1 MNTDK
6 SREGTNQ
13 KAKKQKAESKKAES
27 RKQKAESRKQ
37 KAESRKTHYSMP
49 FFSCILDF
57 IRVHLCLSVV
67 PILLFSNGSDNASRQ
82 KFRAGC

>member
-13 KAKKQKAESKKAES
+13 KAKKQKAESK
-27 RKQKAESRKQ
+27 KAESRKQ